1 LIKCTTGLFLIWLVQ
16 NEDWKLNAFALANLK
31 NTIVLNKT
39 TDSVLNL
46 QQLSVYCASQR
57 NCSIV
62 LVNRDLENRF
72 PLYSLVLF
80 AARYFLLS
88 DILHSFCFDVV
99 LQERA
104 LSKQFEF
111 KVFYCMVAP
120 GIVTPNCDLDLLA
133 RHELRFV
140 QDKLR

>member
-1 LIKCTTGLFLIWLVQ
+1 M
-16 NEDWKLNAFALANLK
+16 
-31 NTIVLNKT
+31 
-39 TDSVLNL
+39 
-46 QQLSVYCASQR
+46 
-57 NCSIV
+57 
-62 LVNRDLENRF
+62 
-72 PLYSLVLF
+72 LF

-88 DILHSFCFDVV
+88 DILYSFCFDVV
-99 LQERA
+99 LQKRA

-111 KVFYCMVAP
+111 EVFNCMVAP